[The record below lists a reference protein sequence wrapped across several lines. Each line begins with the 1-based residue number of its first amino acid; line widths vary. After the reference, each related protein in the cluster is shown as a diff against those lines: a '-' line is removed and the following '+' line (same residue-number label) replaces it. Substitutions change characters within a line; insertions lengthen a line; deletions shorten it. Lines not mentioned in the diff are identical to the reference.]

1 MLWLLTCYMSVDD
14 YFWIHFFYICWCIK
28 LITMFLNCLDISTF
42 YFNQNEWLI
51 QVNMKGC
58 PSTGLLLI
66 DQGVT
71 STGLLLINRSRCHI
85 LYSCSSSQ
93 STRYFDHISGV
104 MFGVLASSAI
114 DGGFDPL
121 SGQTKDY
128 KFGICCFSAKHAAL
142 RSRSKDWLDRERHV
156 YPQTVVSVS

>member
-1 MLWLLTCYMSVDD
+1 
-14 YFWIHFFYICWCIK
+14 
-28 LITMFLNCLDISTF
+28 
-42 YFNQNEWLI
+42 
-51 QVNMKGC
+51 MKGC

-156 YPQTVVSVS
+156 YPQTVVSVSYHYKNPTQRVGLVQSRSSNVTCSRPDIAEKLLSWR